1 MAVMSGAQSLQPGMA
16 SLLTRSASE
25 RRRAWFDRLFT
36 LLALAAAIACVL
48 PLAAIVAFVVING
61 AAALNLDLLTKP
73 TRALGIGGGA
83 AAAILGSLQM
93 VPLAA
98 AIGAPIGVLAALYT
112 VEFSGR
118 RTASVIRFSAD
129 VMVGIPSILIGIF
142 AFTVFVLPF
151 HQFNA
156 VAGSLALAIIM
167 IPVVMRTT
175 EESLRLVPGS
185 LREASLALG
194 VPVWRT
200 ALSVVLRT
208 GLSGVLGGVMLAVAR
223 AAGETAPLILTSLGN
238 QLINVGDL
246 GKPMDALPLFIFVN
260 ARQPYPAQN
269 AQAWG
274 AALLLLLFVLVINV
288 LARGRSMGRRAR

>member
-1 MAVMSGAQSLQPGMA
+1 MA

-25 RRRAWFDRLFT
+25 RRRAWFDRLFR
-36 LLALAAAIACVL
+36 LLALAAAVACVV
-48 PLAAIVAFVVING
+48 PLAAIVAFVVLNG

-112 VEFSGR
+112 VEFSGG
-118 RTASVIRFSAD
+118 RTASLIRFSAD

-288 LARGRSMGRRAR
+288 LVRGRSIGRRAR

>member
-1 MAVMSGAQSLQPGMA
+1 MAVASGAQPLQPGMA
-16 SLLTRSASE
+16 SLLTRLAGE

-36 LLALAAAIACVL
+36 LLALAAAIACVV
-48 PLAAIVAFVVING
+48 PLAAIVAFVVVNG

-73 TRALGIGGGA
+73 ARALGIGGGA

-98 AIGAPIGVLAALYT
+98 AIGTPIGVLAALYT
-112 VEFSGR
+112 VEYSGR

-175 EESLRLVPGS
+175 EESLRLVSGS

-288 LARGRSMGRRAR
+288 LVRGRSMGRRAR

>member
-1 MAVMSGAQSLQPGMA
+1 MSGARPLQPGMA
-16 SLLTRSASE
+16 SLLTRSAGE

-36 LLALAAAIACVL
+36 LLALAAAIACVV
-48 PLAAIVAFVVING
+48 PLAAIVAFVVVNG
-61 AAALNLDLLTKP
+61 APALNLDLLTKP

-98 AIGAPIGVLAALYT
+98 AIGAPIGVLAALYS

-223 AAGETAPLILTSLGN
+223 AAGETAPLILTALGS
-238 QLINVGDL
+238 QLINVGGL
-246 GKPMDALPLFIFVN
+246 GRPMDALPLFIFVN

-288 LARGRSMGRRAR
+288 LVRGRSMGRRAR